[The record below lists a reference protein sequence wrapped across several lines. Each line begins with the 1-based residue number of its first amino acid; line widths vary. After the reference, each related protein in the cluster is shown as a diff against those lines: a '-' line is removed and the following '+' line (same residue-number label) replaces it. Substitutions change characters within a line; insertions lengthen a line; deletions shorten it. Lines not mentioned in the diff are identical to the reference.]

1 MKEIPK
7 YAILAGE
14 QLGGKIIS
22 LERPYIIASVHSYKR
37 DDERV
42 QDMLESM
49 AQERYPIAKVKGYT
63 IFLTLYT
70 SLEPCND
77 PAFQKEIL
85 DEMAQF
91 FMDEKIKQKPGQFMK
106 SEESGALE
114 KKIVREGHRRQRIK
128 RENKPNE

>member
-14 QLGGKIIS
+14 QMGGKIIM
-22 LERPYIIASVHSYKR
+22 LQRPYLIASVHSYKR

-42 QDMLESM
+42 LDMMESM
-49 AQERYPIAKVKGYT
+49 AQERFPIAKVRGYT
-63 IFLTLYT
+63 IFLTPYT

-77 PAFQKEIL
+77 PEFQKEIL

-91 FMDEKIKQKPGQFMK
+91 FMDEKIRQKPGQFMK
-106 SEESGALE
+106 SEESGVTE
-114 KKIVREGHRRQRIK
+114 RRIVREGHRRQRIK
-128 RENKPNE
+128 REKSNE

>member
-14 QLGGKIIS
+14 QMGGKIIM
-22 LERPYIIASVHSYKR
+22 LRRPYLIASVHSYKR

-42 QDMLESM
+42 QDMMESM
-49 AQERYPIAKVKGYT
+49 AQERFPIAKVRGYT
-63 IFLTLYT
+63 IFLTPYT

-77 PAFQKEIL
+77 PEFQKEIL

-91 FMDEKIKQKPGQFMK
+91 FMDEKIRQKPGQFMK
-106 SEESGALE
+106 SEESGVTE
-114 KKIVREGHRRQRIK
+114 RRIVREGHRRQRIK
-128 RENKPNE
+128 REKSNE

>member
-22 LERPYIIASVHSYKR
+22 LEQPYLIASVHTYKR

-42 QDMLESM
+42 QDRMEDM
-49 AQERYPIAKVKGYT
+49 VQGRYPIAKVKGYS
-63 IFLTLYT
+63 IFLTPYT
-70 SLEPCND
+70 SLEPCGD

-85 DEMAQF
+85 DDMAEF
-91 FMDEKIKQKPGQFMK
+91 FMEEKIRQKPGQFMK
-106 SEESGALE
+106 REESGRVERAS
-114 KKIVREGHRRQRIK
+114 VREGHRRQRIK
-128 RENKPNE
+128 RSNE